1 MGIKWPQPEA
11 DHSPHL
17 QPTLRM
23 NVVIFLHPCMSLW
36 CGQGQCHLYLI
47 ARIKK
52 LDVIFGAIWYMP
64 ETAAGFHSCA
74 LFSPI
79 KLPKYTHVLS
89 LTDENSFDLDSIG
102 STSPAYLAEKIYVF

>member
-1 MGIKWPQPEA
+1 
-11 DHSPHL
+11 
-17 QPTLRM
+17 
-23 NVVIFLHPCMSLW
+23 
-36 CGQGQCHLYLI
+36 
-47 ARIKK
+47 
-52 LDVIFGAIWYMP
+52 MP

-102 STSPAYLAEKIYVF
+102 STSPAYLAEKIYTSFKKYKSLQLQNADV